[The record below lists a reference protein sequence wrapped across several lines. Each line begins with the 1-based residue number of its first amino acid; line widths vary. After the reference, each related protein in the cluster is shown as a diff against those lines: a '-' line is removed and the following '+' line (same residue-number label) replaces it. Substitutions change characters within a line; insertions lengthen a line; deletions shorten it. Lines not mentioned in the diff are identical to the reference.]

1 MFNCI
6 SDWPSAIGQDN
17 DKNKGFLIMIG
28 LVFNFLEKFYE
39 TLKKKLEK
47 VKGEVR
53 KGYTSSG
60 RWGLPCLIT
69 RGAEDPVEVENEH
82 IYTS

>member
-1 MFNCI
+1 
-6 SDWPSAIGQDN
+6 
-17 DKNKGFLIMIG
+17 MIG

-47 VKGEVR
+47 VKGEER

-60 RWGLPCLIT
+60 RWGLPRSIA